1 MKHFMLKR
9 LINYIGTFLLF
20 SMPPMVIVA
29 QEKME
34 ISEQEVSSWFG
45 RNWMWVA
52 GGAILLLLIFLFS
65 GSSSRRKTTTVV
77 KDDYGNVKEITTTEV
92 RE

>member
-9 LINYIGTFLLF
+9 LIHYMVTLLLF
-20 SMPPMVIVA
+20 SILPTVMFA
-29 QEKME
+29 QEQVQ

-52 GGAILLLLIFLFS
+52 GGAVLLLLIFLFS
-65 GSSSRRKTTTVV
+65 GNNSRRKTTTVV
-77 KDDYGNVKEITTTEV
+77 KDDYGNVKEVTTTEV

>member
-9 LINYIGTFLLF
+9 LINYIGTLLLF
-20 SMPPMVIVA
+20 SMLPMVIFA
-29 QEKME
+29 QEQVQ
-34 ISEQEVSSWFG
+34 INEQEVSSWFG
-45 RNWMWVA
+45 RNWMWIA

-65 GSSSRRKTTTVV
+65 GNSSRRKTTTVI
-77 KDDYGNVKEITTTEV
+77 KDDNGNVKEVTTTEV

>member
-9 LINYIGTFLLF
+9 PIHYMGTLLLF
-20 SMPPMVIVA
+20 SMLPTLIFA
-29 QEKME
+29 QEKVE

-45 RNWMWVA
+45 RNWMWIA

-65 GSSSRRKTTTVV
+65 GNSSRRKTTTVI
-77 KDDYGNVKEITTTEV
+77 KDDYGNVKEVTTTEV